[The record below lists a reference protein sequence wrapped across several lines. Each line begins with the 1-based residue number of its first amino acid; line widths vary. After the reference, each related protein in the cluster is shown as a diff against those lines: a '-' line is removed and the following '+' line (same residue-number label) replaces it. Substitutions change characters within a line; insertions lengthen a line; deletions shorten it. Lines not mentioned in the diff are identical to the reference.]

1 MNFQNFITESDL
13 MAIRATSALKIEQ
26 LLSFVE
32 DAAELYLYNNLSEE
46 FCSEIIAGDVSDM
59 KVIDLFKKTVLNYT
73 AVVYADNGIIN
84 ITSTSISEVNGKDT
98 KPVRLEALL
107 KFRSSRLRV
116 ANKKLDLLLEYLEKK
131 KSEEWAA
138 TWVASSAYTVLNSFV
153 IKTLDQ
159 FQKYVHLNNS
169 RTAFMAL
176 RANMTSAY
184 ENEIRPLMLR
194 YDKFV
199 VVLTDE
205 EQFLIEQAIA
215 NSAFATGITS
225 LSLNSEDELWL
236 KANDKYIN
244 NTKSECTSVAQ
255 KSLEKLA
262 KMWSEEAAPLDY
274 TNTVAFNDPDS
285 EEYRNDKNWGFWSTG
300 LLN

>member
-73 AVVYADNGIIN
+73 VVVYADNGIIN

-131 KSEEWAA
+131 K
-138 TWVASSAYTVLNSFV
+138 V
-153 IKTLDQ
+153 
-159 FQKYVHLNNS
+159 
-169 RTAFMAL
+169 
-176 RANMTSAY
+176 
-184 ENEIRPLMLR
+184 
-194 YDKFV
+194 
-199 VVLTDE
+199 
-205 EQFLIEQAIA
+205 
-215 NSAFATGITS
+215 
-225 LSLNSEDELWL
+225 
-236 KANDKYIN
+236 
-244 NTKSECTSVAQ
+244 
-255 KSLEKLA
+255 
-262 KMWSEEAAPLDY
+262 
-274 TNTVAFNDPDS
+274 
-285 EEYRNDKNWGFWSTG
+285 KNGQLHG
-300 LLN
+300 

>member
-1 MNFQNFITESDL
+1 
-13 MAIRATSALKIEQ
+13 
-26 LLSFVE
+26 
-32 DAAELYLYNNLSEE
+32 
-46 FCSEIIAGDVSDM
+46 
-59 KVIDLFKKTVLNYT
+59 
-73 AVVYADNGIIN
+73 
-84 ITSTSISEVNGKDT
+84 
-98 KPVRLEALL
+98 
-107 KFRSSRLRV
+107 
-116 ANKKLDLLLEYLEKK
+116 
-131 KSEEWAA
+131 
-138 TWVASSAYTVLNSFV
+138 
-153 IKTLDQ
+153 
-159 FQKYVHLNNS
+159 
-169 RTAFMAL
+169 MAL